1 MGLLSSITRD
11 LRFALRHI
19 RQAPIVNGVALLSLA
34 LGIGANVAIFSLVN
48 ALVLKPLPVQ
58 DPERLG
64 RIVLPTSQGTQAQFS
79 NPVWEYLRDH
89 HDGFSGVAATSFAR
103 FNLNARGE
111 MRVVPGLYMSGRYLD
126 MMGVV
131 PAVGRGFAAADDR
144 RGPAGPVAMLSYGFW
159 QREYGGDPS
168 VVGRTLTLDGHPF
181 TIVGVTPRG
190 FFGVR
195 VGLSFE
201 VAVPLAAEAIIHGN
215 ESWLDRRNSANVT
228 VVARLAPAQTFPD
241 AETRLRQ
248 FQPQLR
254 DATMPPDARPED
266 QARYLATPLSIEPAS
281 TGFSFLRDRYSQP
294 LYVLL
299 GIVAL
304 VLAIACVNMANLLLA
319 QAAKRRRELTIRL
332 SLGAS
337 RAQLV
342 RQLLVESILLSFL
355 GATAGVVIAAWG
367 SRALVAMIATPS
379 SGVVLD
385 PSLDW
390 RVLSFT
396 IGVGI
401 LTGLFFGVAPALR
414 GTSLTPADALRDHS
428 RGITSG
434 GRRLNVGHGLV
445 AFQIALSFVLVFGST
460 LFVRTLVGLTAQPLG
475 FESSRVL
482 VGNIDLRRTGTLPK
496 DRYAMFSQLRGAIAG
511 VPGVDAAAVAF
522 LTPISGSTWNET
534 VVVPGD
540 DGQQQSRSVAFNG
553 FTQDYFRSMGTP
565 VLAGRDIADTDT
577 ATSQPV
583 VIVNEEFSRQFFAG
597 QNPVGRSFSISID
610 GGSRGHRLVEVVGLV
625 GNAKYRT
632 LREQPQ
638 PTIYGP
644 MTQQPRFPPSS
655 VRLVVKT
662 AGAPLAARAAIV
674 QAIAGVNEEIMV
686 DLKRF
691 DDDVDA
697 ATTQERLIAS
707 LSAVFGGLA
716 LVLAALGLYGVMSY
730 AVTRRKNEIGI
741 RMALGAEPGSV
752 VRLVF
757 GHVALITFVGLAV
770 GAAASIGTG
779 RFINTL
785 LFNLAASDATM
796 IAVTAITLAVAA
808 AVAGYIPARR
818 AARIDPM
825 VALRED

>member
-1 MGLLSSITRD
+1 MGLLSSIARD
-11 LRFALRHI
+11 LRFALRQL
-19 RQAPIVNGVALLSLA
+19 RQAPIVNGLALLSLA

-48 ALVLKPLPVQ
+48 ALVLRPLPVQ

-64 RIVLPTSQGTQAQFS
+64 RIVLPTSQGVQAQFS

-89 HDGFSGVAATSFAR
+89 HDGFSAVAATSFAR

-111 MRVVPGLYMSGRYLD
+111 MRVVPGLYMSGQYLE
-126 MMGVV
+126 MMGVS
-131 PAVGRGFAAADDR
+131 PALGRGFSDADDQ
-144 RGPAGPVAMLSYGFW
+144 RGGGSSGSVAILSYGFW

-168 VVGRTLTLDGHPF
+168 VLGRTLTLDGHPF
-181 TIVGVTPRG
+181 TIVGVTPRD

-201 VAVPLAAEAIIHGN
+201 VAVPLAAEAVIHGT

-228 VVARLAPAQTFPD
+228 VLARLAPAQTFRD
-241 AETRLRQ
+241 AEARLRA

-254 DATMPPDARPED
+254 DATMPADYRPED
-266 QARYLATPLSIEPAS
+266 QGAYLTTPLTIEPAS
-281 TGFSFLRDRYSQP
+281 TGFSFLRDRYSRP

-299 GIVAL
+299 SIVAL

-319 QAAKRRRELTIRL
+319 QAAKRRRELIIRL

-342 RQLLVESILLSFL
+342 RQVLVESIMLSLL
-355 GATAGVVIAAWG
+355 GAAAGIVIAAWG
-367 SRALVAMIATPS
+367 SRVLVAMIATPS

-385 PSLDW
+385 PSIDW

-396 IGVGI
+396 VGVGI

-414 GTSLTPADALRDHS
+414 GTSLTPADALRDHA

-434 GRRLNVGHGLV
+434 GGRLNFGHGLV

-482 VGNIDLRRTGTLPK
+482 VGNIDLRRTGTLAK
-496 DRYAMFSQLRGAIAG
+496 DRYAIFSQLRSAIAD

-522 LTPISGSTWNET
+522 LTPVSGSTWNET
-534 VVVPGD
+534 VVVRGD
-540 DGQQQSRSVAFNG
+540 DGQEQRRSVSFNG
-553 FTQDYFRSMGTP
+553 FTQDYFRAMGTP
-565 VLAGRDIADTDT
+565 VLAGRDFAESDT
-577 ATSQPV
+577 ATTQPV
-583 VIVNEEFSRQFFAG
+583 VIVNEEFAKKFFAG
-597 QNPVGRSFSISID
+597 QNPVGRFFAID
-610 GGSRGHRLVEVVGLV
+610 GGSRGNRGVEIVGLV

-632 LREQPQ
+632 LREAPQ

-644 MTQQPRFPPSS
+644 MTQQQRFPPSS
-655 VRLVVKT
+655 VRLVVRT
-662 AGAPLAARAAIV
+662 AGAPLDARAAV
-674 QAIAGVNEEIMV
+674 VRAIAGVNEEIMV

-707 LSAVFGGLA
+707 LSAAFGGLA

-730 AVTRRKNEIGI
+730 AVTRRKSEIGI
-741 RMALGAEPGSV
+741 RMALGAEPANL
-752 VRLVF
+752 VRLVL
-757 GHVALITFVGLAV
+757 GQVAFITLIGLAV

-785 LFNLAASDATM
+785 LFNLAANDVTM
-796 IAVTAITLAVAA
+796 IVVTAITLAMAA
-808 AVAGYIPARR
+808 AVAGYLPARR